1 MKLSNSILKVGL
13 TGGIGCGKSTVSNIL
28 RKNSIAVI
36 DADNIAKEVLISHPE
51 ILLKI
56 RDSFGDEYFDHNGI
70 FLRRKMGTLIFSN
83 KVKKKV
89 YEEILMPYIECDI
102 FSKIQEY
109 NYMGE
114 EICIIDAPTLIENN
128 LHTRM
133 DIIVV
138 VVANE
143 HVQIKRIME
152 RDNFSKEE
160 AILRINNQMSTEAK
174 CRFADFIID
183 NNGDLCEIEDEVKKI
198 LSKIRII
205 RGKND
210 L

>member
-28 RKNSIAVI
+28 RKNSIGVI

-56 RDSFGDEYFDHNGI
+56 RARFGDEYFDHNGI

-83 KVKKKV
+83 KDKKEA
-89 YEEILMPYIECDI
+89 YEEILMPYIKCDI
-102 FSKIQEY
+102 FGKIQEY
-109 NYMGE
+109 DDMGE

-128 LHTRM
+128 LHTHM
-133 DIIVV
+133 DIILV

-143 HVQIKRIME
+143 YVQIKRVME
-152 RDNFSKEE
+152 RDNFSREE

-174 CRFADFIID
+174 CRFADFIIN
-183 NNGDLCEIEDEVKKI
+183 NNGDLCEIEVEVKKI
-198 LSKIRII
+198 LSKIRMI
-205 RGKND
+205 RGKK
-210 L
+210 